1 MNRKR
6 TALLT
11 AVLLT
16 LLAVPVVADSAAAA
30 GPNGVIASLVARPG
44 VLVQALKLT
53 RSQADTLK
61 GLIQTLQNTVKPLA
75 TANSA
80 LDQQIRTALG
90 SPAPDNC
97 AIGKLVVTRHQNEL
111 AIAAAFAK
119 FDKDFSAILTPEQ
132 LAKYQRLKNL
142 LNHSGHDEDAE

>member
-16 LLAVPVVADSAAAA
+16 LLALPVAADHAAS
-30 GPNGVIASLVARPG
+30 GQNDLLASLAARPG
-44 VLVQALKLT
+44 LLVQALRLT
-53 RSQADTLK
+53 HSQTDTLK
-61 GLIQTLQNTVKPLA
+61 TLITTLQNTIKPLA
-75 TANSA
+75 TANHT
-80 LDQQIRTALG
+80 LDQQIQTALG

-111 AIAAAFAK
+111 AIAAAFVK
-119 FDKDFSAILTPEQ
+119 FDHDFSAILTPDQ
-132 LAKYQRLKNL
+132 LARYQRIKNL
-142 LNHSGHDEDAE
+142 LNHTGHDEDDG